1 MHYFSR
7 EQDSEF
13 NPSKIDFQVSGVS
26 FEFFTASG
34 VFSRRNIDRAS
45 RLLIERAEISG
56 KKVLDLGCGWGSVG
70 ICLKILHP
78 ELDITLSDINL
89 RALKLSRMNKKLN
102 KVQVSVVDSDGFKKL
117 EKFDTVLFNPP
128 QTAGKKVWQRLILE
142 AKDHC
147 KNLQVVARH
156 NKGGKSIS
164 AFMDEV
170 FGNVSVVK
178 RKSGYRIYASF
189 NTSS

>member
-7 EQDSEF
+7 EQDSDF
-13 NPSKIDFQVSGVS
+13 NPLKINFEVSNVN
-26 FEFFTASG
+26 FKFFTASG
-34 VFSRRNIDRAS
+34 VFSRKNLDKAS
-45 RLLIERAEISG
+45 RLLIEHSKITGTE
-56 KKVLDLGCGWGSVG
+56 VLDLGCGWGSVG
-70 ICLKILHP
+70 ICLKVLHP
-78 ELDITLSDINL
+78 ELSVTLSDVNL

-102 KVQVSVVDSDGFKKL
+102 RVSVSVIDSDGFEKL
-117 EKFDTVLFNPP
+117 GNFDTVLFNPP
-128 QTAGKKVWQRLILE
+128 QTAGKKVWQKLILE

-164 AFMDEV
+164 SFMEDV